1 MTKTVLLLSAGIIIG
16 LGASQA
22 SIQLFAAEN
31 TPYYEVAE
39 INVKDQAGY
48 EASGIDKVREAIKAA
63 GGKVIAG
70 GYQKAEVIVGGSEL
84 ANRVLI
90 TVYPNKAASG
100 DNWAKNIRP
109 WPRNRINDSRSL
121 MRNSARSS
129 EKIVSRLDD
138 EDLEH
143 QHRVERW
150 PPAFRPLRV
159 AEHRI

>member
-1 MTKTVLLLSAGIIIG
+1 MSKTVLLLSAGIIIG

-48 EASGIDKVREAIKAA
+48 EASGVDKVREAIKAA

-109 WPRNRINDSRSL
+109 WL
-121 MRNSARSS
+121 EKVEGKYATARV
-129 EKIVSRLDD
+129 IG
-138 EDLEH
+138 
-143 QHRVERW
+143 VEG
-150 PPAFRPLRV
+150 V
-159 AEHRI
+159 EQK